1 MFWNDPSLEVKK
13 SFQWQGYIDFKDKD
27 GRSLGLKTSPFLVS
41 SWTKPTLNF
50 SNDEIISKLE
60 NDITYRVKSAGWAPI
75 TVTILETMNKETNAT
90 SNLFLWLRSNGYN
103 AQSLA
108 NAAND
113 SDAQNFITNIGSG
126 QSQADLSLTSLDPE
140 GKEYERWRFLN
151 PTVMS
156 IDFGGT
162 LDYSKAEM
170 LQVTIRFNYS
180 AADYELIN
188 DISLPPLEPRPP
200 EGEVQVPELTPR

>member
-1 MFWNDPSLEVKK
+1 MFWNDPQLEVKK
-13 SFQWQGYIDFKDKD
+13 SFQWQGYIDFKDKN
-27 GRSLGLKTSPFLVS
+27 GVSLGLKTSPFLVS

-60 NDITYRVKSAGWAPI
+60 NNITYRVKSAGWTPI
-75 TVTILETMNKETNAT
+75 TVTILETMNTETNAT
-90 SNLFLWLRSNGYN
+90 SNLFIWLRSNDYN

-108 NAAND
+108 DSNND
-113 SDAQNFITNIGSG
+113 ADAQNFITNIGSG
-126 QSQADLSLTSLDPE
+126 QSQADLSLTSLDPN
-140 GKEYERWRFLN
+140 GIEYERWRFLN
-151 PTVMS
+151 PTIMS

-180 AADYELIN
+180 AADYELI
-188 DISLPPLEPRPP
+188 LPPLEPRPP
-200 EGEVQVPELTPR
+200 EAETRIG